1 MLIVHTFIHIQS
13 HICLCYKILQFDFPD
28 TSIRQTT
35 RAHVQHVFG
44 NDPWKDILLD
54 SRIIFWEKHVM
65 KYVKYLLTWHSYNPY
80 TVERII
86 LDLSSCMN
94 KSVHVCH

>member
-1 MLIVHTFIHIQS
+1 M
-13 HICLCYKILQFDFPD
+13 QFDFPD

-35 RAHVQHVFG
+35 RAHAQHVFG

-54 SRIIFWEKHVM
+54 SRINRYDHFLEETCNEICEISIDMAFL
-65 KYVKYLLTWHSYNPY
+65 YPY

>member
-13 HICLCYKILQFDFPD
+13 HTCLCYKILQFYFPD

-35 RAHVQHVFG
+35 RAHAQHVFG

-54 SRIIFWEKHVM
+54 RYDHFLGETCNEICEISIDMAF
-65 KYVKYLLTWHSYNPY
+65 L
-80 TVERII
+80 
-86 LDLSSCMN
+86 
-94 KSVHVCH
+94 